1 MTAQLTGKEASSG
14 WYSTGLG
21 NGSLLLKSRLGG
33 APRSTLCSDAKSRD
47 KCRPVPTRLSSALL
61 FLLLR
66 SLSLLPFVP
75 YNRCSRSQRN
85 FSSLRYGIPT
95 IPMVGM
101 TGSPVGPAMGFVLA
115 CLSGFINNITE
126 VDGAVTSLAG
136 TQVLGHA
143 SCRDFVK
150 VIRLAREI
158 LN

>member
-1 MTAQLTGKEASSG
+1 MAAQLTGKEASSG

-61 FLLLR
+61 LLLR
-66 SLSLLPFVP
+66 SLSLLPFVL

-95 IPMVGM
+95 IPMVVGM

-115 CLSGFINNITE
+115 CLSGFINN
-126 VDGAVTSLAG
+126 GS
-136 TQVLGHA
+136 
-143 SCRDFVK
+143 
-150 VIRLAREI
+150 
-158 LN
+158 